1 MSLLISIAKKGHKTV
16 RQAAEELTCLCARG
30 TVDIDRAEKVI
41 KHYVSEENQT
51 GYPIVERTEGK
62 NNA

>member
-1 MSLLISIAKKGHKTV
+1 M
-16 RQAAEELTCLCARG
+16 RQAAEELTCLCARR
-30 TVDIDRAEKVI
+30 TVDIDRAEKII
-41 KHYVSEENQT
+41 KHYVSEENQM

>member
-1 MSLLISIAKKGHKTV
+1 VKKGHKTV
-16 RQAAEELTCLCARG
+16 RQAAEGLTYLCAFG
-30 TVDIDRAEKVI
+30 IVDIDRAEKII
-41 KHYVSEENQT
+41 KHYASEGNQM